1 MKRRTAIAR
10 RNPSALAV
18 AREDPLGRVAVP
30 MFATAVGTAAGIL
43 AAKPLG
49 KSAMAGGLTGAVVG
63 LVGYLVVD
71 QLDQRRR

>member
-1 MKRRTAIAR
+1 MAR

-30 MFATAVGTAAGIL
+30 MFATALGSVAGIL

-49 KSAMAGGLTGAVVG
+49 KSSMAGGLTGAALG
-63 LVGYLVVD
+63 LAAYFVVD
-71 QLDQRRR
+71 TVDKRR